1 MGTPIVFE
9 KLEEMKAH
17 WQSCLS
23 LSLLA
28 KPAIAPF
35 DKAKGAGKG
44 RGRGRGPPARGG
56 HSKAGPSAPAEK
68 VDAHL
73 LGASDDDNIEV
84 ENDSTSTEKSK

>member
-9 KLEEMKAH
+9 KLEEMKSH

-23 LSLLA
+23 LVA
-28 KPAIAPF
+28 QPAIAPL
-35 DKAKGAGKG
+35 DKGKGVGKG

-56 HSKAGPSAPAEK
+56 HSKAGPSASADK
-68 VDAHL
+68 VDAQL
-73 LGASDDDNIEV
+73 LEASDDDNIEV